1 MEQGNALNFL
11 AVRKPKRVAQCGT
24 KRIAPEGYE
33 QEDKNLDVQVIKP
46 GFRMIVRIVAIAPV
60 VSNNVYMKTLS
71 GQPQTTRTI
80 GATDCWIELSY
91 IQTIGKIV
99 YILKRS

>member
-1 MEQGNALNFL
+1 MKQGNALNFL
-11 AVRKPKRVAQCGT
+11 AVRKPKLVAQCGT
-24 KRIAPEGYE
+24 KRIAPEVYE
-33 QEDKNLDVQVIKP
+33 QEDQNLDVQVIKP

-71 GQPQTTRTI
+71 GQSQTTRTI

>member
-1 MEQGNALNFL
+1 MLSNFL
-11 AVRKPKRVAQCGT
+11 EVRKPKRVAQWGT

-46 GFRMIVRIVAIAPV
+46 GFRMIVRIVVIAPV

-71 GQPQTTRTI
+71 GQSQTTRTI
-80 GATDCWIELSY
+80 GTTSIAGIELSY

-99 YILKRS
+99 

>member
-1 MEQGNALNFL
+1 MKQGNALNFL
-11 AVRKPKRVAQCGT
+11 AVRKPKRVAQCGI
-24 KRIAPEGYE
+24 KRIAPEVYE
-33 QEDKNLDVQVIKP
+33 QEDQNLDVQVIKP
-46 GFRMIVRIVAIAPV
+46 GFRMIVRIVAIAPF

-71 GQPQTTRTI
+71 GQSQTTRTI